1 MERDAN
7 RIKTNKEEY
16 IRRWAG
22 ILVFVYTCV
31 ILFGMGTMEQLKNGK
46 LTVIVLTI
54 LGFFIIA
61 LNHRD
66 KQKED
71 ACSFFYFSCCY
82 NDCIKTDKIWNNRV
96 LSSIFSKYLSI
107 SLKFEF

>member
-66 KQKED
+66 SKKRMHV
-71 ACSFFYFSCCY
+71 ASFILVVVILYHLERCY
-82 NDCIKTDKIWNNRV
+82 LV
-96 LSSIFSKYLSI
+96 LFGMYRKYGCWEAGS
-107 SLKFEF
+107 